1 MQQYWAKR
9 ALSTLSF
16 FPKKP
21 KVLKKSHTDQVKT
34 MNSTV
39 MTRTF
44 LVPRVAAI
52 IKTITI
58 SDFLEKRSFEK
69 SINQAYPLL
78 QGKTLTFA
86 VSIIIGNNYVIQ
98 AFRNKLPHLPQAWEG
113 SVLYQINSLPERS
126 GVAVVLDRILIDFKA
141 L

>member
-16 FPKKP
+16 FPKNP

-58 SDFLEKRSFEK
+58 SNFLEKISFEK

-98 AFRNKLPHLPQAWEG
+98 AFRNKLPHLPQA
-113 SVLYQINSLPERS
+113 
-126 GVAVVLDRILIDFKA
+126 
-141 L
+141 